1 MISRQVIPN
10 SLIPFGNDWG
20 GNFFCI
26 NKNDDS
32 VVFYAVD
39 AFDDELSLE
48 DNHNNLQR
56 KLAPTFEEFITSLRS
71 ENELE

>member
-1 MISRQVIPN
+1 M
-10 SLIPFGNDWG
+10 
-20 GNFFCI
+20 
-26 NKNDDS
+26 
-32 VVFYAVD
+32 VFYAVD